1 MTTPIIADIKVDS
14 EKFAA
19 NIHIHYPK
27 LTGNVQEGVDNL
39 EKQLHNLGKDKSIRF
54 LVIHFDDPKLEEG
67 LGLHSYY
74 PEPLDVRVISKW
86 EKIVSYIER
95 LDKITF
101 AVLPPHVND
110 AVLQVALATDFN
122 YCTAATQ
129 FKLSAI
135 SSGALPGMAEFRL
148 AKQIGLGKAKTLLFT
163 GQVFDASAAHSLGL
177 VTEVSANPDQ
187 AVENMMKDL
196 DSHQALTIQ
205 CARRLLTESYS
216 NTYDDE
222 IGDYFAA
229 QTKLINDLKAQQTK
243 ELGNAKNLSLF
254 NQAPNPETEQIA
266 ASLKKK

>member
-1 MTTPIIADIKVDS
+1 MVKTMTTPKIADIRVEP

-27 LTGNVQEGVDNL
+27 LTGNVQEGVDDI
-39 EKQLHNLGKDKSIRF
+39 EKQLHELGKDKSIRF
-54 LVIHFDDPKLEEG
+54 LIVHFDDPKLEEG
-67 LGLHSYY
+67 LGLYSYY

-129 FKLSAI
+129 FKLSAVL
-135 SSGALPGMAEFRL
+135 SGALPGMAEFRL

-177 VTEVSANPDQ
+177 VTAVSANPDQ
-187 AVENMMKDL
+187 AVENMMKHL
-196 DSHQALTIQ
+196 DSHQALAIQ
-205 CARRLLTESYS
+205 CARRLLNESYS

-229 QTKLINDLKAQQTK
+229 QTKLNNDLKASK
-243 ELGNAKNLSLF
+243 
-254 NQAPNPETEQIA
+254 I
-266 ASLKKK
+266 